1 MQAKYGTKFLKDLS
15 IPTVK
20 HQKLELVQLP
30 FNQFKYDKDFKS
42 SLDDFHLNKSSVD
55 QPKTLELEQL
65 KSPIGSYLKSY
76 QMIIPLQFKDPILLF
91 KQVKPIFEETLKNN
105 LRSLRSLK
113 YSVGLECIFVKDSL
127 DSSSLPT
134 FTDPPVRFYTE
145 QKAILNEDDIDLSKE
160 FSKLVVRIEDFV
172 QNGSG
177 WKLNT
182 LKTLWLDIAKYEPI
196 KGSSYLP
203 LPDAL
208 KNKQAV
214 VNIKNDDENCLRYCL
229 RAALFPAKNN
239 INKVSSYPTED
250 GLNFEGIISPT
261 PVSQITK
268 VETLNNLAINVYGW
282 ENNKVIIHRISNQP
296 HNVKRINTLIV
307 EQDGKTH
314 YVWVK
319 HFNRLLGSKDEKQMF
334 YCERCLIGFTRN
346 DLLEDHLIDCRGINE
361 RAVRI
366 QMPTEN
372 NKSIKFVNHKNQL
385 KAPWV
390 IYADFESIIRPIEGP
405 VPSTEESFTHK
416 SSIHESCGF
425 SLRVVRSDG
434 YSPEQGYYRG
444 PNCIQEF
451 LKQLKEAE
459 PTFKQLLKN
468 RKKQYSL
475 TPEEYSEYSKAETC
489 WICNKEGFNNSN
501 KKICLG
507 QEAYCLRCAIELTD
521 DYEIC
526 SERVKDYKEFSKKTK
541 CKHCLEVFMKQDK
554 VIDHDH
560 ITGKYRGAAH
570 SSCNLKLRINPE
582 QMKIPVFFHNLRGY
596 DAHLIMQYIGEQD
609 GTLSCIPNNTEIY
622 ISFSWGQYV
631 FKDSAQ
637 FLIASLDKLVKA
649 TPASSFKFTTE
660 GYFDG
665 YTEEQRKLLLQKG
678 VYPYEYMNSWERFNE
693 KELPPIEKFFS
704 SLTNSH
710 ITPEEYKHA
719 TKVWNTF
726 NCQTLGDYHD
736 LYLKT
741 DVNLL
746 ADVFENFRNICLKQY
761 KLDPANY
768 YTSPGL
774 SWDAL
779 LKKTNVELELLTD
792 YNMYLMVEKGL
803 RGGISM
809 VSNRYAKANNP
820 LLEDFNPNEKTSY
833 LMYLDANNLYG
844 WAMVQHLPT
853 GGFKWSSTS
862 IEDILKHAL
871 EDQTGYICEV
881 DLEYP
886 DELHEKHNDYPLA
899 PEKLAIESE
908 WLSDFQ
914 LSLEPPK
921 SSLKVK
927 KLVPNLMPKHKY
939 VLHYRNLQL
948 YVSLG
953 MKITKLHRTL
963 EFNQK
968 SWMAPYI
975 KMNTELR
982 KAAKSDFEKDFF
994 KLMNNSVFGKTM
1006 ENLRKRINVHLVK
1019 GVNEKNKLRKLIA
1032 KPSFNAFKMFNENLV
1047 AVHMYKDTLKL
1058 NRPIYVGMSILD
1070 LSKHLMYDFYYNQL
1084 KQQYSCC
1091 NLLYTDTDSFILHVE
1106 TDDVYKDIKDNQSQ
1120 YDTSNY
1126 NNKHF
1131 LFSNENKKVLGK
1143 FKDEL
1148 GGVPI
1153 SEYIGLRPKMYSVI
1167 TKEEEIRKAKGIK
1180 KNVVKNQITHE
1191 NYLDCLFEGKT
1202 FKHQM
1207 NMLRSYNHQIY
1218 GINVNKT
1225 SLSPLDTKRWISDDG
1240 INTFAFG
1247 HFKIDYFNVE
1257 GGS

>member
-105 LRSLRSLK
+105 LHSLRSLK
-113 YSVGLECIFVKDSL
+113 YSVGLESIFVKDSL

-214 VNIKNDDENCLRYCL
+214 VNIKNNDEHCLRYCL

-319 HFNRLLGSKDEKQMF
+319 HFNRLLGSKHEKQMF
-334 YCERCLIGFTRN
+334 YCERCLIGCTRN

-366 QMPTEN
+366 QMPTPN
-372 NKSIKFVNHKNQL
+372 NKNIKFVNHKNQL

-405 VPSTEESFTHK
+405 IPSPKKSFTHLK
-416 SSIHESCGF
+416 SIHESCGF

-434 YSPEQGYYRG
+434 FSPGLVFYRG
-444 PNCIQEF
+444 PDCIQEF

-459 PTFKQLLKN
+459 PFFKQSLKN
-468 RKKQYSL
+468 RKKRYNL
-475 TPEEYSEYSKAETC
+475 TSEEYQRYYNSDTS
-489 WICNKEGFNNSN
+489 WICGEQGFDNSN
-501 KKICLG
+501 KKICLS
-507 QEAYCLRCAIELTD
+507 QEAYCLKCAIDLTD
-521 DYEIC
+521 DYEVC
-526 SERVKDYKEFSKKTK
+526 SERVKDFKEFRKQTK
-541 CKHCLEVFMKQDK
+541 CKRCNKTFMKKDK

-570 SSCNLKLRINPE
+570 SSCNTKLRIDPE
-582 QMKIPVFFHNLRGY
+582 KVKIPVFFHNLRGY

-609 GTLSCIPNNTEIY
+609 GTLSCIPNNKEKY
-622 ISFSWGQYV
+622 ISFSWRQFV
-631 FKDSAQ
+631 FKDSVQ
-637 FLIASLDKLVKA
+637 FLLASLDELVKA
-649 TPASSFKFTTE
+649 NPEESFKLTKKDYSQDEFN
-660 GYFDG
+660 
-665 YTEEQRKLLLQKG
+665 LLFRKG
-678 VYPYEYMNSWERFNE
+678 VYPYEYMDSWERFDE
-693 KELPPIEKFFS
+693 TALPPIEKFYS
-704 SLTNSH
+704 SLTDSH
-710 ITPEEYKHA
+710 ISKEDYEHA

-726 NCQTLGDYHD
+726 KCKTLGDYHD

-779 LKKTNVELELLTD
+779 LKKTNVILDLLTD

-853 GGFKWSSTS
+853 DSFKWSSAN
-862 IEDILKHAL
+862 IEDILKHPL

-899 PEKLAIESE
+899 PEKLEVQSE
-908 WLSDFQ
+908 WLSEYQ
-914 LSLEPPK
+914 QSLEPTK

-927 KLVPNLMPKHKY
+927 KLVPNLMSKSKY

-948 YVSLG
+948 YISLG
-953 MKITKLHRTL
+953 MTIKQVHRVL

-1006 ENLRKRINVHLVK
+1006 ENLRKRINVQLVK
-1019 GVNEKNKLRKLIA
+1019 GNNEMNKLRKLIA
-1032 KPSFNAFKMFNENLV
+1032 KPSFNTFKVFNDNLV

-1084 KQQYSCC
+1084 KKQYPECS
-1091 NLLYTDTDSFILHVE
+1091 LLYTDTDSFILKIE
-1106 TDDVYKDIKDNQSQ
+1106 TADIYKDIKKNIDF

-1126 NNKHF
+1126 KKDHF
-1131 LFSNENKKVLGK
+1131 LFNKKNKKVLGK
-1143 FKDEL
+1143 FKDEC

-1153 SEYIGLRPKMYSVI
+1153 KEYAGLRPKMYSVI
-1167 TKEEEIRKAKGIK
+1167 TQTEKIRKAKGVK
-1180 KNVVKNQITHE
+1180 KNVVKNQITHQ
-1191 NYLDCLFEGKT
+1191 NYLDCLFNCKT
-1202 FKHQM
+1202 FKHSM
-1207 NMLRSYNHQIY
+1207 DMLRSYNHQIY
-1218 GINVNKT
+1218 GIKVNKS
-1225 SLSPLDTKRWISDDG
+1225 SLSPLDTKRWIADDE
-1240 INTFAFG
+1240 INTLAYG
-1247 HFKIDYFNVE
+1247 HYTLL
-1257 GGS
+1257 